1 MPPTTEIMS
10 ISANGYG
17 KRTDPAEYREQ
28 GRGGQGVIAMNLTDK
43 TGLLAAQLMI
53 AEDED
58 ILLITDDG
66 TIIRTAADSIRIC
79 GRATQGVRLMRV
91 EDGGKGVCG
100 ARAEAEADDEPDDP
114 LDVPEEND
122 AFAESAG
129 EEE

>member
-1 MPPTTEIMS
+1 
-10 ISANGYG
+10 
-17 KRTDPAEYREQ
+17 
-28 GRGGQGVIAMNLTDK
+28 MNLTDK

-91 EDGGKGVCG
+91 GDGRRIVGV
-100 ARAEAEADDEPDDP
+100 ARAEKEDEDDETDA
-114 LDVPEEND
+114 PEN
-122 AFAESAG
+122 AAEESDAG
-129 EEE
+129 EDVSAEPNEEI